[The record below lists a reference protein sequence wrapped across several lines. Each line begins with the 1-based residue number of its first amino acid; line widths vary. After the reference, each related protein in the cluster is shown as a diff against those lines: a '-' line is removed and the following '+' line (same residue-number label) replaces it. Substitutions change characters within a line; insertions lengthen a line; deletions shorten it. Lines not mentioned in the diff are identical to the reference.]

1 MSEPEDDKAVQ
12 PSVLIRADEIQEQ
25 IQQLSG
31 RDLQL
36 WSIGILLILVL
47 TSGLLALVIPNLVWA
62 QRMSPR
68 LSRIIARLGCEAPS
82 RPSVSSNARMRPHS
96 GRDR

>member
-36 WSIGILLILVL
+36 WSITPDGPVSIGLMRGGDVHRFRIAPATTRLAV
-47 TSGLLALVIPNLVWA
+47 TSEPRGGSVAPTGNPIVSGALPA
-62 QRMSPR
+62 T
-68 LSRIIARLGCEAPS
+68 
-82 RPSVSSNARMRPHS
+82 
-96 GRDR
+96 